1 LLTYCL
7 IASVSV
13 TTLLQVDAELTG
25 LLNSVK
31 SLLQHQQLWNKLQS
45 QISGPIQNVLTR
57 KIPRNPLSRQI
68 CVISCGTS
76 CTPQ

>member
-7 IASVSV
+7 SASASV

-45 QISGPIQNVLTR
+45 QISQ
-57 KIPRNPLSRQI
+57 
-68 CVISCGTS
+68 
-76 CTPQ
+76 